1 MAESKSGPGGN
12 GGNGGNGKPRERRT
26 GVDRRITDSPDY
38 HGPERRQGPRRKL
51 DRLPDKPIKR

>member
-1 MAESKSGPGGN
+1 MAERDTSHQDQEVFEKTLQ
-12 GGNGGNGKPRERRT
+12 ELMAQ
-26 GVDRRITDSPDY
+26 GVDRRIADSPDY